1 MLARLYRFV
10 YKNSTIDTP
19 KSIQCHLASR
29 ATLDLVTAS
38 YSGLNTFN
46 TVRL

>member
-19 KSIQCHLASR
+19 KCHLASR